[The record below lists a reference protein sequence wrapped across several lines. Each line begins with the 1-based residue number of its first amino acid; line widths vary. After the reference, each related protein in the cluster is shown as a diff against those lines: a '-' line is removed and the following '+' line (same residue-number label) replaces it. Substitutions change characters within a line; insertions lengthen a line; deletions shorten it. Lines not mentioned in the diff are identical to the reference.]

1 MKKLIWPVLLVGTVL
16 LIIYSFLIGTPLEIH
31 LATRWE
37 IALPRVLFLL
47 GSFLLNTLFSLT
59 GSYVVLFGSVSLFL
73 GALMN
78 LLEFFF
84 AFPSFF
90 YTVKLIFYVAG
101 SLLLLIGIF
110 RVFLKLKRFTLM
122 FRGLFEE
129 NNDMVIYYDPSGKIV
144 DVNPAAEKFLGYTRI
159 ELLGKTIEE
168 ISKPG
173 EERVLFQILNFSQNG
188 IKTLER
194 ELLSKDGRTVLCEC
208 KLAPVYEGKKIAMIQ
223 EIARPIDDIR
233 KIEDQIRRERKRFLT
248 YFNNIPV
255 LSVILREDGTV
266 EDVNE
271 AGCKLLG
278 VNREQLL
285 NKNWFDMFHESFPH
299 ETFERSFK
307 EKMVHEGTIDGR
319 IIRWVFIPLEENRV
333 MVTGLDITELKENLT
348 SLEEDKKFYQLLLD
362 LSKSLLSPG
371 WNDFVFKQYLLSLG
385 EVFGSK
391 SVALYEKKNGDF
403 VLTASLNGSFEEILS
418 RIPEDIDCENRMLRI
433 PLEYETDTFAVLL
446 IGCGKTDERLFEM
459 ARLLKNHLELIYW
472 KLKGE
477 ERILWLAERDSLTGV
492 YNREAFES
500 RLAYLINLSKRY
512 SRKLSFVFIDLD
524 DFKRINDSKG
534 HLVGDRV
541 LKEFVNRLTSLLR
554 KSDVVG
560 RLGGDEFGIILP
572 ETDRTGAEILMKRIE
587 EHFRESVPVD
597 GELFSVN
604 FSYGISVFPEDGE
617 SVEELLKVADE
628 RMYMNKFS
636 KKRGRENV

>member
-1 MKKLIWPVLLVGTVL
+1 MKKLVWQVLLAGTAL
-16 LIIYSFLIGTPLEIH
+16 LTIYSFLIGTPFEIH
-31 LATRWE
+31 LATHWE
-37 IALPRVLFLL
+37 IVLPRVLFLL
-47 GSFLLNTLFSLT
+47 GSFLLNALFSLA

-84 AFPSFF
+84 VYPLWF
-90 YTVKLIFYVAG
+90 YVVKLILYVAG

-110 RVFLKLKRFTLM
+110 RVFLKLKRFILM
-122 FRGLFEE
+122 FKGLFEE
-129 NNDMVIYYDPSGKIV
+129 NNDMVIYYDPSGRIV
-144 DVNPAAEKFLGYTRI
+144 DVNPATERFLGYTRI
-159 ELLGKTIEE
+159 DLLGKTIEE

-173 EERVLFQILNFSQNG
+173 EERFLFQIMNSSYNG
-188 IKTLER
+188 IKSLER
-194 ELLSKDGRTVLCEC
+194 EFLSKDGKTVLCEC
-208 KLAPVYEGKKIAMIQ
+208 KLVPVYEGKKLAMIQ
-223 EIARPIDDIR
+223 EIARPIDDVK

-248 YFNNIPV
+248 YFNNTPV
-255 LSVILREDGTV
+255 LSIILKENGTI

-271 AGCKLLG
+271 TGCKLLG
-278 VNREQLL
+278 VNREHLL
-285 NKNWFDMFHESFPH
+285 NKNWFDMFPESFPH
-299 ETFERSFK
+299 EVFERAFK
-307 EKMVHEGTIDGR
+307 KKIVYEGIIDGR
-319 IIRWVFIPLEENRV
+319 IIKWVFIPLEENRV

-348 SLEEDKKFYQLLLD
+348 TLEKDKKFYQLLLD
-362 LSKSLLSPG
+362 LSKSLLSLG
-371 WNDFVFKQYLLSLG
+371 WNDFVFKQYLSPLG
-385 EVFGSK
+385 EIFDSK
-391 SVALYEKKNGDF
+391 NVALYEKKNGDF
-403 VLTASLNGSFEEILS
+403 VLTSSLNGSFEEILL
-418 RIPEDIDCENRMLRI
+418 RIPEDIGCENGTLRI
-433 PLEYETDTFAVLL
+433 PLEYETETFAVLL
-446 IGCGKTDERLFEM
+446 IGCEKNDERLFEM

-500 RLAYLINLSKRY
+500 RLVYLINLSKRY
-512 SRKLSFVFIDLD
+512 NRKLSFVFIDLD
-524 DFKRINDSKG
+524 DFKRINDSRG

-541 LKEFVNRLTSLLR
+541 LKKFANILTSLLR

-560 RLGGDEFGIILP
+560 RLGGDEFSIILP

-587 EHFRESVPVD
+587 EHFREPVPVD

-636 KKRGRENV
+636 KKRGRKNV